1 MLRPAHVLT
10 AALLT
15 LAAPAFAQT
24 EPPFGGAFDQLAQT
38 PPPPPP
44 GPGARGPGGP
54 GGPPESRRAER
65 MFEMLDVN
73 KDGKLTPDELTGE
86 YRRMIAA
93 SDVDGDGAIS
103 VDEFRRRGHMI
114 MSVGAISMF
123 DMLDA
128 NGDGKISLEEIQ
140 APSQRWFKRY
150 DTNKDGSIDDKE
162 LAEQMRPGPRG
173 PRR

>member
-1 MLRPAHVLT
+1 MFRPARILT
-10 AALLT
+10 AALLVA
-15 LAAPAFAQT
+15 AAPAFAQT
-24 EPPFGGAFDQLAQT
+24 EGPEFGPSDQLAQM

-44 GPGARGPGGP
+44 GPGGGP
-54 GGPPESRRAER
+54 GGPRPESRRIER

-73 KDGKLTPDELTGE
+73 HDGKLTFDEISSE
-86 YRRMIAA
+86 YKRMIAA

-128 NGDGKISLEEIQ
+128 NGDGKITLEEIQ

-150 DTNKDGSIDDKE
+150 DANKDGNVDSDE
-162 LAEQMRPGPRG
+162 LAAQIRPAMRG